1 MKIVRDQRSSLIARH
16 AGLVTVLALATVAIG
31 LLMGF
36 GAVELYEAANGW
48 LLYA

>member
-1 MKIVRDQRSSLIARH
+1 MNILRDQRSSLISRH

-36 GAVELYEAANGW
+36 GAVELYEAADGW
-48 LLYA
+48 VLRT

>member
-1 MKIVRDQRSSLIARH
+1 MNILRDQRSSLISRH

-36 GAVELYEAANGW
+36 GAVELYEAADSW
-48 LLYA
+48 VLRT